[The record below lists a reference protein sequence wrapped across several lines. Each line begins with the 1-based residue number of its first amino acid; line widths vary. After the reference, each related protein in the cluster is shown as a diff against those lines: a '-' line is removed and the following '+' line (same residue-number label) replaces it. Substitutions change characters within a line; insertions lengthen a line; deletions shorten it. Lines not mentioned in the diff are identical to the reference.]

1 MAFKEK
7 PSYCYFAMFRFFQ
20 NKKERCMIFWKKD
33 RIFPILWIFSSVS
46 LNYLNDKDIIS
57 YHMEQAKF
65 LYGNQF
71 TPEERQDIKLMIQS
85 NMYKYLSILL
95 EGREMFE
102 EEALLERKTTLDD
115 ESSTPGITLSLLLL
129 GCQHCL

>member
-1 MAFKEK
+1 
-7 PSYCYFAMFRFFQ
+7 
-20 NKKERCMIFWKKD
+20 
-33 RIFPILWIFSSVS
+33 
-46 LNYLNDKDIIS
+46 
-57 YHMEQAKF
+57 MEQAKF

-115 ESSTPGITLSLLLL
+115 EASTPGITLSLLLL